1 MSQTIADICRA
12 TGEQRCHL
20 CGDLKCG
27 DNTTNEAELRRLQV
41 LRRAV
46 RRFLDQYEEHV
57 NAARP
62 AKEVIIYARD
72 LNELQEAYVG
82 IAPEDT
88 TLNFMEKK

>member
-1 MSQTIADICRA
+1 
-12 TGEQRCHL
+12 
-20 CGDLKCG
+20 
-27 DNTTNEAELRRLQV
+27 
-41 LRRAV
+41 V